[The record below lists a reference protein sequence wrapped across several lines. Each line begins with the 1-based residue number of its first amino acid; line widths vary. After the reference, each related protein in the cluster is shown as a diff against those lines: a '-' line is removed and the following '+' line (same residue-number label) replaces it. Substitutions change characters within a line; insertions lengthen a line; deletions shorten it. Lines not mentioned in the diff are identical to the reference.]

1 MTDTTKSK
9 TVAVVMCTYNGEKYL
24 RQQLDSILAQTYPV
38 RELIVQD
45 DCSTDSTLAI
55 LREYEAKV
63 PFMKVIENSHNLGF
77 NLNFKT
83 ACMRATADLI
93 AISDQDDVW
102 MPDKIQK
109 QVQTIGNHNICF
121 STHLRGEQM
130 ETAHVV
136 CSQYAPEAL
145 LFAGIAGHTM
155 LVRRQFLQRED
166 IWIDKFFYD
175 WSIAVNAY
183 FYGAQGIVRIDEP
196 LNWHRSHENEAALK
210 QNLDLFPKSTKRP
223 TYQPYLYGLRNYRRL
238 QQKPAWKRFY
248 TFVRDH
254 SNPSRHALQHEM
266 ATLMLSS
273 SLLSLLKLC
282 WLCMKHRQTIY
293 PVKERAQGI
302 RGMIRGFFYPF
313 IFSYRCSTFDLKQ

>member
-1 MTDTTKSK
+1 MK
-9 TVAVVMCTYNGEKYL
+9 TVSIVMCTYNGEQFL
-24 RQQLDSILAQTYPV
+24 REQLDSILAQTYPIH
-38 RELIVQD
+38 ELIIQD

-55 LREYEAKV
+55 LREYEAQV
-63 PFMKVIENSHNLGF
+63 PFMKVFENPHNLGF

-83 ACMRATADLI
+83 ACMRATTDLI
-93 AISDQDDVW
+93 AISDQDDIW

-109 QVQTIGNHNICF
+109 QVQAIGDYNICF
-121 STHLRGEQM
+121 STHLRGKRM

-136 CSQYAPEAL
+136 SSQYSPEAL

-155 LVRRQFLQRED
+155 LVQRQFLQRED

-183 FYGAQGIVRIDEP
+183 FYGTQGIVKIDEP

-210 QNLDLFPKSTKRP
+210 QNLELFPKSKTRP

-238 QQKPAWKRFY
+238 QKKPAWKRFY

-254 SNPSRHALQHEM
+254 SSPSCQALQHEM
-266 ATLMLSS
+266 ATLMLSN

-282 WLCMKHRQTIY
+282 RLCMKHRQTIY

-302 RGMIRGFFYPF
+302 KGMIRGFFYPF
-313 IFSYRCSTFDLKQ
+313 IFSYRCSDFDLKQ